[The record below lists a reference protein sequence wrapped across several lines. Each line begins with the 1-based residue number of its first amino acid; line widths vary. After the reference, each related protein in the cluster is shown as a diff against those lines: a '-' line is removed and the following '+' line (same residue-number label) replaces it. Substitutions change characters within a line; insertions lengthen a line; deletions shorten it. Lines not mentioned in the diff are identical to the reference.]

1 MTMPD
6 IISSTVYNLILAS
19 PKTKIQDVEP
29 HQNLSEIKID
39 SLEKLS
45 MAMDLEEAFNIEM
58 SDDDIEAF
66 ETVADVID
74 YVARAVKP
82 SE

>member
-6 IISSTVYNLILAS
+6 AISSTVYNLILAS
-19 PKTKIQDVEP
+19 PMTKIQDVEP
-29 HQNLSEIKID
+29 HQNLSDIKMD

-45 MAMDLEEAFNIEM
+45 MAMDLEEAFSIEM
-58 SDDDIEAF
+58 SDDDIEDF

-74 YVARAVKP
+74 YVTRAVKS

>member
-19 PKTKIQDVEP
+19 PMTKIQDVEP
-29 HQNLSEIKID
+29 HQSLSEIKID

>member
-1 MTMPD
+1 M
-6 IISSTVYNLILAS
+6 
-19 PKTKIQDVEP
+19 TKIQDVEP

-58 SDDDIEAF
+58 SDDEIEGF

-74 YVARAVKP
+74 YVARAVKS

>member
-19 PKTKIQDVEP
+19 PMTKIQDVEP
-29 HQNLSEIKID
+29 HQNFSEIKID